1 MNNEYFA
8 CARLKV
14 ERNMILNYIWIGLI
28 LIAVIVGI
36 VQFFAF
42 GQTDIFSEILNST
55 FTSAKSGFEIS
66 LGLTGV
72 LALWMGIMKIGEQG
86 GVINQFSRVVSP
98 FFTRI
103 FPELPKGH
111 PAFGSMLMNIS
122 ATMLGIDNAA
132 TPLGLQAMKELQESN
147 PDKTKAS
154 NSMIM
159 FLVLVTSG
167 LTLVPVSI
175 MTYRAQLGAANPADV
190 FLPILL
196 ATYFAA
202 MAGLIS
208 VAIAQKINLLDKVVL
223 GTLGGITVFVGLII
237 WGALSL
243 PQETVSKWSAILA
256 AVLLLAVI
264 VWFVVAGMVRKINVY
279 DAFIEGAKDGFK
291 VAVGIIPY
299 LIAILVAVGM
309 FRASGAMNLLV
320 SGMAWFFAL
329 CGLNTDFVPALPTA
343 LMRPLSG
350 SGARGLMVDAMMQY
364 GADSFVGR
372 LVSIVQGST
381 DTTFY
386 ILAVYFGSVKIKDT
400 RYAVVC
406 GLIADF
412 FGILAA
418 IVLGYIFFH

>member
-1 MNNEYFA
+1 
-8 CARLKV
+8 
-14 ERNMILNYIWIGLI
+14 MILNYIWIGLI
-28 LIAVIVGI
+28 LIAVIVGL
-36 VQFFAF
+36 VQFAFF
-42 GQTDIFSEILNST
+42 GQADVFSEILNST
-55 FTSAKSGFEIS
+55 FSSAKSGFEIS

-72 LALWMGIMKIGEQG
+72 LSLWMGIMKIGEQG

-264 VWFVVAGMVRKINVY
+264 VWFIVAGMVRKINVY

-291 VAVGIIPY
+291 TAVGIIPY

-309 FRASGAMNLLV
+309 FRASGAMDLLV
-320 SGMAWFFAL
+320 RGMAWLFAL

-400 RYAVVC
+400 RYAAVC

-412 FGILAA
+412 FGIVAA
-418 IVLGYIFFH
+418 IALGYIFFH

>member
-1 MNNEYFA
+1 M
-8 CARLKV
+8 V
-14 ERNMILNYIWIGLI
+14 LNYIWLALI
-28 LIAVIVGI
+28 LIAVAVGI
-36 VQFFAF
+36 VQAVVF
-42 GQTDIFSEILNST
+42 GQVDVFSAILNST
-55 FTSAKSGFEIS
+55 FDSAKTGFEIS

-72 LALWMGIMKIGEQG
+72 LSLWMGIMKIGESA
-86 GVINQFSRVVSP
+86 GVIRTMSRAVSP
-98 FFTRI
+98 FFQRI

-132 TPLGLQAMKELQESN
+132 TPLGLQAMREMQASN
-147 PDKTKAS
+147 PDKTRAS

-196 ATYFAA
+196 ATFFAA
-202 MAGLIS
+202 VAGLVS
-208 VAIAQKINLLDKVVL
+208 VAIAQKINLFNRIVL
-223 GTLGGITVFVGLII
+223 GTLGGLALFVGLVL
-237 WGALSL
+237 WAALSL
-243 PQETVSKWSAILA
+243 PQEVVGRWSSVLA
-256 AVLLLAVI
+256 AVILLGVI
-264 VWFVVAGMVRKINVY
+264 CWFIIAGIIKKINVY
-279 DAFIEGAKDGFK
+279 DAFIDGAKGGFQT
-291 VAVGIIPY
+291 AIGIIPY
-299 LIAILVAVGM
+299 LVAMLVAVGM
-309 FRASGAMNLLV
+309 FRASGAMDMLV
-320 SGMAWFFAL
+320 SALGWCFAL

-350 SGARGLMVDAMMQY
+350 SGARGMMVDAMVQY

-386 ILAVYFGSVKIKDT
+386 IIAVYFGSVNIKDT
-400 RYAVVC
+400 RYAVLC

-412 FGILAA
+412 CGIVAA
-418 IVLGYIFFH
+418 IALAYIFFH

>member
-1 MNNEYFA
+1 
-8 CARLKV
+8 
-14 ERNMILNYIWIGLI
+14 MILNYIWIGLI
-28 LIAVIVGI
+28 LLAVVLGC
-36 VQFFAF
+36 VEFFCM
-42 GQTDIFSEILNST
+42 GNTDVFNAILDST
-55 FTSAKSGFEIS
+55 FTSAKTGFEIS
-66 LGLTGV
+66 IGLTGV
-72 LALWMGIMKIGEQG
+72 LSLWMGIMKIGEKG
-86 GVINQFSRVVSP
+86 GVVNQMSRVVSP

-132 TPLGLQAMKELQESN
+132 TPLGLQAMKEMQETN
-147 PDKTKAS
+147 PDKTRAS

-175 MTYRAQLGAANPADV
+175 MTYRAQMGAANPADV

-208 VAIAQKINLLDKVVL
+208 VAIAQKINLLQPIVL
-223 GTLGGITVFVGLII
+223 GSLLGLTAFVGLII
-237 WGALSL
+237 WGAMSL
-243 PQETVSKWSAILA
+243 PQEVVTRWSAILA
-256 AVLLLAVI
+256 AVILLGVI
-264 VWFVVAGMVRKINVY
+264 AWFIIAGMVHKINVY
-279 DAFIEGAKDGFK
+279 DAFIDGAKGGFQT
-291 VAVGIIPY
+291 AIGIIPY

-309 FRASGAMNLLV
+309 FRASGGMDWLV
-320 SGMAWFFAL
+320 QGMGWFFGVL
-329 CGLNTDFVPALPTA
+329 GLNTDFVPALPTA

-350 SGARGLMVDAMMQY
+350 AGARGMMVDAMTQY
-364 GADSFVGR
+364 GVDSFVGR
-372 LVSIVQGST
+372 LVGIVQGST

-386 ILAVYFGSVKIKDT
+386 ILAVYFGSVNIKDT

-418 IVLGYIFFH
+418 ILLGYLFFY

>member
-1 MNNEYFA
+1 
-8 CARLKV
+8 
-14 ERNMILNYIWIGLI
+14 MILNYIWIGLI

-72 LALWMGIMKIGEQG
+72 LALWMGIMKIGEQA

-264 VWFVVAGMVRKINVY
+264 VWFIVAGMVRKINVY

-418 IVLGYIFFH
+418 IILGYIFFH

>member
-1 MNNEYFA
+1 
-8 CARLKV
+8 V
-14 ERNMILNYIWIGLI
+14 ILNYIWIGLI
-28 LIAVIVGI
+28 LLAIVLGGI
-36 VQFFAF
+36 ECFCF
-42 GQTDIFSEILNST
+42 GNTEVFNAILDST
-55 FTSAKSGFEIS
+55 FSSAKTGFEIS
-66 LGLTGV
+66 IGLTGV
-72 LALWMGIMKIGEQG
+72 LSLWMGIMKIGEKA
-86 GVINQFSRVVSP
+86 GVVNQLSRVVSP

-132 TPLGLQAMKELQESN
+132 TPLGLQAMREMQESN
-147 PDKTKAS
+147 ADKTKAS

-208 VAIAQKINLLDKVVL
+208 VAIAQKINLFQPVVL
-223 GTLGGITVFVGLII
+223 FTLLGLTAIVGLVI
-237 WGALSL
+237 WAAMSF
-243 PQETVSKWSAILA
+243 PQEVVSKWSAVAA
-256 AVLLLAVI
+256 AVMLLGVI
-264 VWFVVAGMVRKINVY
+264 VWFIIAGMAHKVNVY
-279 DAFIEGAKDGFK
+279 DAFIDGAKGGFQT
-291 VAVGIIPY
+291 AIGIIPY

-309 FRASGAMNLLV
+309 FRASGAMDLLV
-320 SGMAWFFAL
+320 RGLGAFFAL
-329 CGLNTDFVPALPTA
+329 LGLNTDFVPALPTA

-350 SGARGLMVDAMMQY
+350 SGARGMMVDAMVQY

-386 ILAVYFGSVKIKDT
+386 ILAVYFGSVNIKNT

-418 IVLGYIFFH
+418 IVLGYIFFYN

>member
-1 MNNEYFA
+1 
-8 CARLKV
+8 
-14 ERNMILNYIWIGLI
+14 MILNYIWITLI
-28 LIAVIVGI
+28 LIAVIVGL
-36 VQFFAF
+36 VQAIAF
-42 GQTDIFSEILNST
+42 GQTEIFTDILNST

-72 LALWMGIMKIGEQG
+72 LALWMGIMKIGEQA
-86 GVINQFSRVVSP
+86 GVVNRFSRLVSP

-202 MAGLIS
+202 MAGLLS
-208 VAIAQKINLLDKVVL
+208 VAIAQKIKLWDKVIL
-223 GTLGGITVFVGLII
+223 GTLGGLTVFVGLII
-237 WGALSL
+237 WAAMSL
-243 PQETVSKWSAILA
+243 PQETVSKGSGLIA

-264 VWFVVAGMVRKINVY
+264 VWFVIAGMVKKINVY
-279 DAFIEGAKDGFK
+279 DSFIEGAKDGFK
-291 VAVGIIPY
+291 TAVGIIPY

-309 FRASGAMNLLV
+309 FRASGAMDWLV
-320 SGMAWFFAL
+320 RGMEACFAWM
-329 CGLNTDFVPALPTA
+329 GLNTDFVPALPTA

-386 ILAVYFGSVKIKDT
+386 ILAVYFGSVNIKNT

-418 IVLGYIFFH
+418 IILAYIFFS

>member
-1 MNNEYFA
+1 
-8 CARLKV
+8 
-14 ERNMILNYIWIGLI
+14 MILNYIWIALI
-28 LIAVIVGI
+28 LVAIIVGL
-36 VQFFAF
+36 VQCFVF
-42 GQTDIFSEILNST
+42 GQTDIFNDILNST

-72 LALWMGIMKIGEQG
+72 LSLWMGIMKIGENA
-86 GVINQFSRVVSP
+86 GVINRFSRFVSP

-103 FPELPKGH
+103 FPDLPKGH
-111 PAFGSMLMNIS
+111 PAFGSMLMNLS
-122 ATMLGIDNAA
+122 ATILGIDNAA
-132 TPLGLQAMKELQESN
+132 TPLGLQAMREMQETN
-147 PDKTKAS
+147 PDKTRAT

-167 LTLVPVSI
+167 LTIVPVSI

-196 ATYFAA
+196 ATYFA
-202 MAGLIS
+202 GITGFLS
-208 VAIAQKINLLDKVVL
+208 VAIIQKIKLWDKVIL
-223 GTLGGITVFVGLII
+223 GTLGGLTAFVALLI
-237 WGALSL
+237 WGAMML
-243 PQETVSKWSAILA
+243 PQATVAKLSAASA
-256 AVLLLAVI
+256 AVLLLGVI
-264 VWFVVAGMVRKINVY
+264 VWFVVAGMVKKINVY
-279 DAFIEGAKDGFK
+279 DAFIDGAKDGFK

-309 FRASGAMNLLV
+309 FRASGGMDLLV
-320 SGMAWFFAL
+320 RGLGWLFAL

-372 LVSIVQGST
+372 LVSILQGST

-386 ILAVYFGSVKIKDT
+386 ILAVYFGSVNIKNT

-418 IVLGYIFFH
+418 ILLAYLFFG

>member
-1 MNNEYFA
+1 M
-8 CARLKV
+8 V
-14 ERNMILNYIWIGLI
+14 LNYIWIGLI
-28 LIAVIVGI
+28 LIGVTVGI
-36 VQFFAF
+36 IHSVLT
-42 GQTDIFSEILNST
+42 GDTNVFSEMLNST
-55 FTSAKSGFEIS
+55 FGSAKTGFEIS
-66 LGLTGV
+66 IGLTGV
-72 LALWMGIMKIGEQG
+72 LSLWMGIMKIGERS
-86 GVINQFSRVVSP
+86 GVVSQMSRVVSP
-98 FFTRI
+98 FFTRM

-111 PAFGSMLMNIS
+111 PAFGSMLMNLS

-132 TPLGLQAMKELQESN
+132 TPLGLQAMREMQETNADKER
-147 PDKTKAS
+147 AS

-202 MAGLIS
+202 MAGIVS
-208 VAIAQKINLLDKVVL
+208 VAIAQHINLFNRVVM
-223 GTLGGITVFVGLII
+223 GTLGGLTLFVALII
-237 WGALSL
+237 WGAMSL
-243 PQETVSKWSAILA
+243 PQETVAKWSGVLA
-256 AVLLLAVI
+256 AVLLLGVI
-264 VWFVVAGMVRKINVY
+264 VWFIVAGMVKKQNVY
-279 DAFIEGAKDGFK
+279 DAFIDGAKDGFQT
-291 VAVGIIPY
+291 AIGIIPY
-299 LIAILVAVGM
+299 LIAILVAIGI
-309 FRASGAMNLLV
+309 FRASGAMDYVVNGVTWFVSLL
-320 SGMAWFFAL
+320 
-329 CGLNTDFVPALPTA
+329 GLNTEWVPALPTA

-350 SGARGLMVDAMMQY
+350 SGARGLMVDAMVQY

-386 ILAVYFGSVKIKDT
+386 IIAVYFGSVHIKNT

-412 FGILAA
+412 FGILSA
-418 IVLGYIFFH
+418 ILLGYLFFH

>member
-1 MNNEYFA
+1 
-8 CARLKV
+8 
-14 ERNMILNYIWIGLI
+14 MILNYIWIGLI

-237 WGALSL
+237 WGTLSL

-418 IVLGYIFFH
+418 IILGYIFFH

>member
-1 MNNEYFA
+1 
-8 CARLKV
+8 
-14 ERNMILNYIWIGLI
+14 MILNYIWIGLI
-28 LIAVIVGI
+28 LIAVVVGI
-36 VQFFAF
+36 VQFAVF
-42 GQTDIFSEILNST
+42 GQSEVFTEILNST
-55 FTSAKSGFEIS
+55 FSSAKSGFEIS

-72 LALWMGIMKIGEQG
+72 LALWMGIMKIGERG

-111 PAFGSMLMNIS
+111 PAFGSMLMNLS

-132 TPLGLQAMKELQESN
+132 TPLGLQAMQELQESN
-147 PDKTKAS
+147 KDKTKAS

-208 VAIAQKINLLDKVVL
+208 VAIAQRIRLWDPVIL
-223 GTLGGITVFVGLII
+223 GTLGGLTAFVGLVI

-256 AVLLLAVI
+256 AVLLLGVI
-264 VWFVVAGMVRKINVY
+264 VWFVIAGMVKKVNVY

-291 VAVGIIPY
+291 TAVGIIPY

-309 FRASGAMNLLV
+309 FRASGAMDLLV
-320 SGMAWFFAL
+320 QGLGWLFAL

-386 ILAVYFGSVKIKDT
+386 ILAVYFGSVNIRDT

-412 FGILAA
+412 FGIVAA
-418 IVLGYIFFH
+418 ILLGYIFFH

>member
-1 MNNEYFA
+1 M
-8 CARLKV
+8 V
-14 ERNMILNYIWIGLI
+14 LNYIWIGLI
-28 LIAVIVGI
+28 LIGVTVGI
-36 VQFFAF
+36 IHSVLT
-42 GQTDIFSEILNST
+42 GDTNVFSEMLNST
-55 FTSAKSGFEIS
+55 FGSAKMGFEIS
-66 LGLTGV
+66 IGLTGV
-72 LALWMGIMKIGEQG
+72 LSLWMGIMKIGERS
-86 GVINQFSRVVSP
+86 GVVSQMSRVVSP
-98 FFTRI
+98 FFTRM

-111 PAFGSMLMNIS
+111 PAFGSMLMNLS

-132 TPLGLQAMKELQESN
+132 TPLGLQAMREMQETNTDKER
-147 PDKTKAS
+147 AS

-202 MAGLIS
+202 MAGIVS
-208 VAIAQKINLLDKVVL
+208 VAIAQHINLFNRVVI
-223 GTLGGITVFVGLII
+223 GTLGGLTLFVALII
-237 WGALSL
+237 WGAMSL
-243 PQETVSKWSAILA
+243 PQETVAKWSGVLA
-256 AVLLLAVI
+256 AVLLLGVI
-264 VWFVVAGMVRKINVY
+264 VWFIVAGMVKKQNVY
-279 DAFIEGAKDGFK
+279 DAFIDGAKDGFQT
-291 VAVGIIPY
+291 AIGIIPY
-299 LIAILVAVGM
+299 LIAILVAIGI
-309 FRASGAMNLLV
+309 FRASGAMDYVVNGVTWFVSLL
-320 SGMAWFFAL
+320 
-329 CGLNTDFVPALPTA
+329 GLNTEWVPALPTA

-350 SGARGLMVDAMMQY
+350 SGARGLMVDAMVQY

-386 ILAVYFGSVKIKDT
+386 IIAVYFGSVHIKNT

-412 FGILAA
+412 FGILSA
-418 IVLGYIFFH
+418 ILLGYLFFH

>member
-1 MNNEYFA
+1 M
-8 CARLKV
+8 V
-14 ERNMILNYIWIGLI
+14 LNYIWLALI
-28 LIAVIVGI
+28 LVAVAVGI
-36 VQFFAF
+36 VQAVVF
-42 GQTDIFSEILNST
+42 GQVDVFSAILNST
-55 FTSAKSGFEIS
+55 FDSAKTGFEIS

-72 LALWMGIMKIGEQG
+72 LSLWMGIMKIGESA
-86 GVINQFSRVVSP
+86 GVIRTMSRAVSP
-98 FFTRI
+98 FFQRI

-132 TPLGLQAMKELQESN
+132 TPLGLQAMREMQESN

-196 ATYFAA
+196 ATFFAA
-202 MAGLIS
+202 IAGLVS
-208 VAIAQKINLLDKVVL
+208 VAIAQKINLFNRVVL
-223 GTLGGITVFVGLII
+223 GTLGGLALFVGLVL
-237 WGALSL
+237 WAALSL
-243 PQETVSKWSAILA
+243 PQEVVGRWSSVLA
-256 AVLLLAVI
+256 AVILLGVI
-264 VWFVVAGMVRKINVY
+264 CWFVIAGIIKKINVY
-279 DAFIEGAKDGFK
+279 DAFIDGAKGGFQT
-291 VAVGIIPY
+291 AIGIIPY
-299 LIAILVAVGM
+299 LIAMLVAVGM
-309 FRASGAMNLLV
+309 FRASGAMDMLV
-320 SGMAWFFAL
+320 SALGWCFAL

-350 SGARGLMVDAMMQY
+350 SGARGMMVDAMVQY

-386 ILAVYFGSVKIKDT
+386 IIAVYFGSVNIKDT
-400 RYAVVC
+400 RYAVLC

-412 FGILAA
+412 CGIVAA
-418 IVLGYIFFH
+418 IALAYIFFH

>member
-1 MNNEYFA
+1 
-8 CARLKV
+8 
-14 ERNMILNYIWIGLI
+14 MILNYIWVALI
-28 LIAVIVGI
+28 LLAVVVGA
-36 VQFFAF
+36 VQALCF
-42 GQTDIFSEILNST
+42 GQTDIFSTILNST
-55 FTSAKSGFEIS
+55 FSSAKTGFEIS

-72 LALWMGIMKIGEQG
+72 LSLWMGIMKIGEQA
-86 GVINQFSRVVSP
+86 GVIRQMSRVVSP

-103 FPELPKGH
+103 FPELPKDH

-132 TPLGLQAMKELQESN
+132 TPLGLQAMRELQETN
-147 PDKTKAS
+147 TDKNRAS

-202 MAGLIS
+202 MAGIIS
-208 VAIAQKINLLDKVVL
+208 VAIAQHINLFNRVVL
-223 GTLGGITVFVGLII
+223 GTLGGLTLFVGLIL

-243 PQETVSKWSAILA
+243 PQAMVSKWSAILA
-256 AVLLLAVI
+256 AVLLLGVI
-264 VWFVVAGMVRKINVY
+264 CRFIIAGLVRHINVY
-279 DAFIEGAKDGFK
+279 DAFIDGAKGGFQT
-291 VAVGIIPY
+291 AVGIIPY
-299 LIAILVAVGM
+299 LIAMLVAVGM
-309 FRASGAMNLLV
+309 FRASGAMDMLV
-320 SGMAWFFAL
+320 AGIGWFFAL
-329 CGLNTDFVPALPTA
+329 LGINTDFVPALPTA

-350 SGARGLMVDAMMQY
+350 SGARGLMVDAMVQY
-364 GADSFVGR
+364 GVDSFVGR

-386 ILAVYFGSVKIKDT
+386 ILAVYFGSVNIKDT

-412 FGILAA
+412 CGMLAA

>member
-1 MNNEYFA
+1 M
-8 CARLKV
+8 V
-14 ERNMILNYIWIGLI
+14 LNYIWIGLI
-28 LIAVIVGI
+28 LIGVVVGLVHWIVT
-36 VQFFAF
+36 
-42 GQTDIFSEILNST
+42 GQAEVFNEMLNST
-55 FTSAKSGFEIS
+55 FSSAKTGFEIS
-66 LGLTGV
+66 IGLTGV
-72 LALWMGIMKIGEQG
+72 LSLWMGIMKIGERS
-86 GVINQFSRVVSP
+86 GVVNQMSRVVSP
-98 FFTRI
+98 FFTRM

-111 PAFGSMLMNIS
+111 PAFGSMLMNLS

-132 TPLGLQAMKELQESN
+132 TPLGLQAMREMQETNKDKER
-147 PDKTKAS
+147 AS

-202 MAGLIS
+202 MAGIIS
-208 VAIAQKINLLDKVVL
+208 VAIAQKINLFNRVVL
-223 GTLGGITVFVGLII
+223 GTLGGLTLFVGLVI
-237 WGALSL
+237 WGAMSL
-243 PQETVSKWSAILA
+243 PQETVAKWSGVLA
-256 AVLLLAVI
+256 AVLLLSVI
-264 VWFVVAGMVRKINVY
+264 VWFIVAGMVKKLNVY
-279 DAFIEGAKDGFK
+279 DAFIDGAKDGFQT
-291 VAVGIIPY
+291 AIGIIPY
-299 LIAILVAVGM
+299 LIAILVAIGI
-309 FRASGAMNLLV
+309 FRASGAMDYVVGGVTWFVSLL
-320 SGMAWFFAL
+320 
-329 CGLNTDFVPALPTA
+329 GLNADWVPALPTA

-350 SGARGLMVDAMMQY
+350 GGARGMMVDAMVQY
-364 GADSFVGR
+364 GVDSFVGR

-386 ILAVYFGSVKIKDT
+386 IIAVYFGSVHIKDT

-418 IVLGYIFFH
+418 ILLGYLFFH

>member
-1 MNNEYFA
+1 
-8 CARLKV
+8 
-14 ERNMILNYIWIGLI
+14 MILNYIWIGLI

-42 GQTDIFSEILNST
+42 GQTEIFSEILNST

-208 VAIAQKINLLDKVVL
+208 VAIAQKINLFDRVVL
-223 GTLGGITVFVGLII
+223 GTLLGITVFVGLII

-418 IVLGYIFFH
+418 IILGYIFFH

>member
-1 MNNEYFA
+1 M
-8 CARLKV
+8 
-14 ERNMILNYIWIGLI
+14 
-28 LIAVIVGI
+28 
-36 VQFFAF
+36 
-42 GQTDIFSEILNST
+42 NST

-418 IVLGYIFFH
+418 IVLGYIFFY

>member
-1 MNNEYFA
+1 MSGKSSIFASGNNRA
-8 CARLKV
+8 
-14 ERNMILNYIWIGLI
+14 NMILNYIWIGLI
-28 LIAVIVGI
+28 LIAVVVGI
-36 VQFFAF
+36 VQFAVF
-42 GQTDIFSEILNST
+42 GQSEVFSEILNST
-55 FTSAKSGFEIS
+55 FSSAKSGFEIS

-111 PAFGSMLMNIS
+111 PAFGSMLMNLS

-132 TPLGLQAMKELQESN
+132 TPLGLQAMQELQESN
-147 PDKTKAS
+147 KQKDRAS

-208 VAIAQKINLLDKVVL
+208 VAVAQKINLLDKVVL
-223 GTLGGITVFVGLII
+223 GTLGGLTAFVGLVI

-256 AVLLLAVI
+256 AVMLLGVI
-264 VWFVVAGMVRKINVY
+264 VWFIIAGIVKRVNVY

-291 VAVGIIPY
+291 TAVGIIPY

-309 FRASGAMNLLV
+309 FRASGAMDLLV
-320 SGMAWFFAL
+320 QGMGWLFAL

-386 ILAVYFGSVKIKDT
+386 ILAVYFGSIKIRDT

-418 IVLGYIFFH
+418 IILGYIFFH

>member
-1 MNNEYFA
+1 
-8 CARLKV
+8 
-14 ERNMILNYIWIGLI
+14 MILSYIWVALI
-28 LIAVIVGI
+28 LIAVVMGI
-36 VQFFAF
+36 VQALWF

-55 FTSAKSGFEIS
+55 FANAKTGFEIS

-72 LALWMGIMKIGEQG
+72 LSLWMGIMKIGEQT
-86 GVINQFSRVVSP
+86 GVIQQMSRVVSP
-98 FFTRI
+98 FFSRI

-132 TPLGLQAMKELQESN
+132 TPLGLQAMKELQDSN

-208 VAIAQKINLLDKVVL
+208 VAIMQKINLFNKVIM
-223 GTLGGITVFVGLII
+223 GTLGGLTLFVGLVI

-243 PQETVSKWSAILA
+243 PQETVSHWSAIMSA
-256 AVLLLAVI
+256 ALLLGVI
-264 VWFVVAGMVRKINVY
+264 CWFIIAGIIRRINVY
-279 DAFIEGAKDGFK
+279 DAFIDGAKDGFK
-291 VAVGIIPY
+291 TAVSIIPY
-299 LIAILVAVGM
+299 LIAILVAIGM
-309 FRASGAMNLLV
+309 FRASGAMDLLV
-320 SGMAWFFAL
+320 KGIGWMFASI
-329 CGLNTDFVPALPTA
+329 GLNTDFVPALPTA

-350 SGARGLMVDAMMQY
+350 SGARGLMVDAMVQY

-386 ILAVYFGSVKIKDT
+386 IVAVYFGSIGIKNT
-400 RYAVVC
+400 RYAVLC

-412 FGILAA
+412 FGIIAA
-418 IVLGYIFFH
+418 ILLGYLFFY

>member
-1 MNNEYFA
+1 MKKQYF
-8 CARLKV
+8 C
-14 ERNMILNYIWIGLI
+14 NMILNYIWIILI
-28 LIAVIVGI
+28 LAAVIMGC

-42 GQTDIFSEILNST
+42 GDTDIFTEILNST
-55 FTSAKSGFEIS
+55 FSSAKNGFEIS
-66 LGLTGV
+66 IGLTGV
-72 LALWMGIMKIGEQG
+72 LALWMGIMKIGERG
-86 GVINQFSRVVSP
+86 GVVAQFSRVVSP

-132 TPLGLQAMKELQESN
+132 TPLGLQAMREMQETN
-147 PDKTKAS
+147 TDKTRAS

-175 MTYRAQLGAANPADV
+175 MTYRAQMGAANPADV

-196 ATYFAA
+196 ATFFAA

-208 VAIAQKINLLDKVVL
+208 VAIAQKINLFQPVII
-223 GTLGGITVFVGLII
+223 GTLLAMTAIVGLII
-237 WGALSL
+237 WAGMSVE
-243 PQETVSKWSAILA
+243 QSKFSMWSGIVASA
-256 AVLLLAVI
+256 LLLAVI
-264 VWFVVAGMVRKINVY
+264 VWFIIAGMVHKINVY
-279 DAFIEGAKDGFK
+279 DAFIDGAKDGFK
-291 VAVGIIPY
+291 TAVGIIPY

-309 FRASGAMNLLV
+309 FRASGGMDLLV
-320 SGMAWFFAL
+320 QGMAWCFGAI
-329 CGLNTDFVPALPTA
+329 GLNTDFVPALPTA

-350 SGARGLMVDAMMQY
+350 SGARGLMVDAMAQY

-386 ILAVYFGSVKIKDT
+386 ILAVYFGAVGIKDT

-412 FGILAA
+412 FGIVSA
-418 IVLGYIFFH
+418 ILLGYLFFY